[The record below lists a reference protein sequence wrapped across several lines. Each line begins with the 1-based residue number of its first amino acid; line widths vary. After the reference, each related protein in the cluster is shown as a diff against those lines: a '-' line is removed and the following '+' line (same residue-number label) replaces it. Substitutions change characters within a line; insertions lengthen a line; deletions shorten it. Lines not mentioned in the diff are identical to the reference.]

1 MTDSPSP
8 KNHTVGT
15 EPFAYAHPIGAIWRL
30 DNYPAGMDFSRD
42 GWFPLYRS
50 MQVLDGIS
58 ERFIRDAI
66 RSAYDQGYN
75 DARLPLNLPRD
86 NAPGYR
92 GREKSDEIAVDALAQ
107 LRRRAAQ
114 EDDHG

>member
-1 MTDSPSP
+1 MTGDTNTPSSPVTQS
-8 KNHTVGT
+8 VG
-15 EPFAYAHPIGAIWRL
+15 EIG
-30 DNYPAGMDFSRD
+30 
-42 GWFPLYRS
+42 
-50 MQVLDGIS
+50 

-92 GREKSDEIAVDALAQ
+92 GRDKSDEIAADVLAR
-107 LRRRAAQ
+107 LHRLPAPETMEKGSAQ
-114 EDDHG
+114 